1 MLIKEENECRLS
13 VIKKEVKTPEGYTQI
28 TLNREILKDGKVISY
43 NKFDMFL
50 TTEEICSLVKAIA

>member
-13 VIKKEVKTPEGYTQI
+13 VTKTEVKNPEGYTQI
-28 TLNREILKDGKVISY
+28 TLNREIMKDGKVVSY

>member
-1 MLIKEENECRLS
+1 M
-13 VIKKEVKTPEGYTQI
+13 
-28 TLNREILKDGKVISY
+28 KDGKVVSY